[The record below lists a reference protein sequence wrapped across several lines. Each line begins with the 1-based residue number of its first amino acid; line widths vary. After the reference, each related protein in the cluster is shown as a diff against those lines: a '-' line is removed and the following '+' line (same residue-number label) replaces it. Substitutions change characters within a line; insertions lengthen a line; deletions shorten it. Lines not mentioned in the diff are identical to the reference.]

1 MLSTMSWYVVHVGRQ
16 TGVFSSWEACHAQVD
31 GFSGA
36 CYRKYRIREEVF
48 AAFYGTQDG
57 TKVTNAATHVTTA
70 APNINRTPFTRKNAI
85 IVVMCAMLLVQA
97 VAIVFLITKLM

>member
-1 MLSTMSWYVVHVGRQ
+1 MLKWTASVVLATKNPEQEKKPLQRSTAHKMEQRLQ
-16 TGVFSSWEACHAQVD
+16 MP
-31 GFSGA
+31 
-36 CYRKYRIREEVF
+36 
-48 AAFYGTQDG
+48 
-57 TKVTNAATHVTTA
+57 TA